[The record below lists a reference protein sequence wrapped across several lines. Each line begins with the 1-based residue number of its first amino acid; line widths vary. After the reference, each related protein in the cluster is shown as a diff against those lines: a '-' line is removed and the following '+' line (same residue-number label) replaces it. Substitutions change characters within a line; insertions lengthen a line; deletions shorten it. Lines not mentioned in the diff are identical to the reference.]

1 MYDVVRT
8 VKETQLIFDNGVH
21 EHYVNTV
28 IDDGSSVAGLM
39 QYFKKT
45 DAADMSHGELSQR
58 VKYLKEEDGGRFY
71 MCEIIEKLQEESRNE
86 GLEQGICALI
96 LDNIEDNKPKEVILS
111 KLLKRFGLTEEEA
124 EKYYNK
130 CV

>member
-58 VKYLKEEDGGRFY
+58 VEYLKEEDGGRFY

-86 GLEQGICALI
+86 GLEQG
-96 LDNIEDNKPKEVILS
+96 KEQ
-111 KLLKRFGLTEEEA
+111 GLEHF
-124 EKYYNK
+124 
-130 CV
+130 

>member
-58 VKYLKEEDGGRFY
+58 VKYLKEED
-71 MCEIIEKLQEESRNE
+71 
-86 GLEQGICALI
+86 
-96 LDNIEDNKPKEVILS
+96 
-111 KLLKRFGLTEEEA
+111 EA